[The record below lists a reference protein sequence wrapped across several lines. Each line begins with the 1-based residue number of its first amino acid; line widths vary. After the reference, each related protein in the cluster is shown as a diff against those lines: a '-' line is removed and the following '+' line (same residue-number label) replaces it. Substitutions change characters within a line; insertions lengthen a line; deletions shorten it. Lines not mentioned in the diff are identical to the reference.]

1 MAPPCPDRQSEFI
14 NSKCLPGNPGQD
26 LSTLVIKP
34 SCSNSRICTVTALN
48 RTVLQ
53 FHKEVLLPDPLQPQG
68 HFVNFLEGV
77 LVSPGTNGY
86 SGCLRMARRVPEP
99 EDLDSQW
106 HTHSQTPP
114 RCTPARKPSVSSAL
128 TAESLLRKSLGHPAR
143 KAVRDCFAQH
153 QTHSRPYLIRETSST
168 ALQRLFLQNIP
179 QAGRGP

>member
-14 NSKCLPGNPGQD
+14 NSKCLPGNPGQA
-26 LSTLVIKP
+26 LSTLTIKP
-34 SCSNSRICTVTALN
+34 SGSNSPVCTVTALN

-53 FHKEVLLPDPLQPQG
+53 FHKEALPPDPLQPQG

-77 LVSPGTNGY
+77 LVSTGTNGY
-86 SGCLRMARRVPEP
+86 TGCLRMARRVPEP

-114 RCTPARKPSVSSAL
+114 RYTLARELSVSSAL
-128 TAESLLRKSLGHPAR
+128 KPESLLRKSLGHPAR
-143 KAVRDCFAQH
+143 EAVRDCFAQH

-168 ALQRLFLQNIP
+168 AMQRLFLQNIP